1 MGWVRVKLKQW
12 SEINKVN
19 ERMGGT
25 NQPRAFPTVY
35 QPKLKKSIQ
44 NRFKKQNPFPPFFL
58 SLCFLLS
65 ASDSCF
71 NPKIGGDTD
80 PYSFPERETATQQP
94 MHQKRLFR
102 RPI

>member
-25 NQPRAFPTVY
+25 NQPSAFPTVY

-44 NRFKKQNPFPPFFL
+44 NRFKKPNPFLSFFL
-58 SLCFLLS
+58 SLTLL
-65 ASDSCF
+65 
-71 NPKIGGDTD
+71 
-80 PYSFPERETATQQP
+80 FPIRV
-94 MHQKRLFR
+94 RLVFQS
-102 RPI
+102 